1 MLSDFIIKESRFS
14 NPKLK
19 DFIDCV
25 FKHKDIQDI
34 DYRTYLTD
42 ECRKN
47 LPTSF
52 KIQSGG
58 DMRCSGKSE
67 VLHQIFPI
75 KLKDVEE
82 EDVFH
87 RKEGGNIGSTSSNQF
102 INPDNDTL
110 VIYVKRD
117 PKEKLKCLMR
127 NRAPYTEDIKNKE
140 EIDSFNAR
148 LPNELKDE
156 AYDDTQ
162 KMRKELLPAIYEH
175 KNYLLLE
182 NTFKE
187 KEPVITTERVCD
199 VSKIKIDT
207 LKTNIRNEINYS
219 NKYKSTPTEI
229 DRRTM
234 RLEKHIKYLKEI
246 ETQCDLNNKLQE
258 INNLMKDFKEA
269 NK

>member
-25 FKHKDIQDI
+25 FKHKDVQDN

-47 LPTSF
+47 LPSSF

-67 VLHQIFPI
+67 LLHQIFPI
-75 KLKDVEE
+75 KLRNIEE
-82 EDVFH
+82 EDILY
-87 RKEGGNIGSTSSNQF
+87 RGGGNIESTSSNQF
-102 INPDNDTL
+102 INPDDDTL

-117 PKEKLKCLMR
+117 QKEKLKCLMR
-127 NRAPYTEDIKNKE
+127 NRAPYNEDIKNKE
-140 EIDSFNAR
+140 EIDSFSAR

-156 AYDDTQ
+156 AYDDTH
-162 KMRKELLPAIYEH
+162 KMREELLPTMYKH

-182 NTFKE
+182 NIFKE
-187 KEPVITTERVCD
+187 KEPVVTKERVCD

-207 LKTNIRNEINYS
+207 LKTNILDEINYS
-219 NKYKSTPTEI
+219 NKHTSTPTEI
-229 DRRTM
+229 NRRTM
-234 RLEKHIKYLKEI
+234 RLEKHIRYLEEVEKK
-246 ETQCDLNNKLQE
+246 CDLSNKLQE
-258 INNLMKDFKEA
+258 INNLMKDFKKA